1 MINDEVLT
9 RIANPPTPKYRDL
22 NVVSNS
28 LELETYM
35 RFGQKWMA
43 EMAQELLQAR
53 QRIREL
59 EEQQRWIPI
68 AEKYPPEIEL
78 VDIVVDGIAKRGR
91 WYEDD
96 AYDVEYPSVAPRA
109 PHWEVFDEEE
119 GQLVPLDTPNIPT
132 HWRPLPPPPEEK

>member
-53 QRIREL
+53 QRIMDL
-59 EEQQRWIPI
+59 EEQVDVFEDGLNKIKNWSIAYPLDIFPEPDLKKARELLKTGGIPLDEVT
-68 AEKYPPEIEL
+68 AHAMRH
-78 VDIVVDGIAKRGR
+78 VVDGVGRIAREALDRREVKGMVN
-91 WYEDD
+91 DD
-96 AYDVEYPSVAPRA
+96 
-109 PHWEVFDEEE
+109 
-119 GQLVPLDTPNIPT
+119 NIT
-132 HWRPLPPPPEEK
+132 